1 LTFLN
6 ITSNILNRL
15 TKDLITLHMNNGK
28 RKNTKEKGISIKVL
42 KERIKKCEKERDEH
56 LLGWKRARADFINYK
71 KEEAENPGI
80 AVIDVAKNRNGPQGR
95 LNLKFIGHYTR
106 FENIDNQS
114 FA

>member
-1 LTFLN
+1 L
-6 ITSNILNRL
+6 
-15 TKDLITLHMNNGK
+15 LIY
-28 RKNTKEKGISIKVL
+28 RE
-42 KERIKKCEKERDEH
+42 EY
-56 LLGWKRARADFINYK
+56 YK

-95 LNLKFIGHYTR
+95 MNLKFIGPYTR